1 MSELVDR
8 VDEQDR
14 VLGTVDRGAAVRE
27 GWLHRVATVVCRDP
41 AGRIL
46 VHRRAPHVSRFPG
59 RYNWLI
65 GGGVNAG
72 ESYEAA
78 AARELAEE
86 LGVTAPVR
94 FVFKYLCRGE
104 IGPYWLGVHEAVVDG
119 PVVPLPSEIVW
130 HDWLTEAGLTNA
142 MRQYPF
148 VPDSLEAHA
157 RYAALGR
164 EGGAG
169 TAR

>member
-1 MSELVDR
+1 MTELVDR

-14 VLGTVDRGAAVRE
+14 VLGTVDRSTAVRE

-46 VHRRAPHVSRFPG
+46 VHRRPSHASRFPG

-65 GGGVNAG
+65 GGAVDAG
-72 ESYEAA
+72 ETYEAA

-86 LGVTAPVR
+86 LGVTAKVR
-94 FVFKYLCRGE
+94 PAFKYLCHGE
-104 IGPYWLGVHEAVVDG
+104 LGPYWQAVHEATIEG
-119 PVVPLPSEIVW
+119 PVSPLPSEVSW

-148 VPDSLEAHA
+148 VADSLEAYA
-157 RYAALGR
+157 RYAALR
-164 EGGAG
+164 RDGGPDTG
-169 TAR
+169 P

>member
-8 VDEQDR
+8 VDELDR

-46 VHRRAPHVSRFPG
+46 VHRRAPHVPRFPG
-59 RYNWLI
+59 RYNWLV
-65 GGGVNAG
+65 GGGVDAG

-104 IGPYWLGVHEAVVDG
+104 IGPDWLGGPHARVDG
-119 PVVPLPSEIVW
+119 PGSPRPTQIVW
-130 HDWLTEAGLTNA
+130 HAWLT
-142 MRQYPF
+142 Q
-148 VPDSLEAHA
+148 A
-157 RYAALGR
+157 R
-164 EGGAG
+164 
-169 TAR
+169 